1 VTRGD
6 LTLAIDAGTG
16 SCRAV
21 IFDAD
26 GVQLGHGQRE
36 WTHRPEPGVP
46 GSQAFDTA
54 ANWPLV
60 ASCVREALSTSGV
73 PAARVAAVAAASMRE
88 GMVLWGADDRELWA
102 CPNVDSRAAAE
113 AEALVASGD
122 AERIYRTGGDWV
134 AITSP
139 ARFRWLATH
148 RPDVLDATRHVG
160 MLSDWIAT
168 RLCGAYATD
177 PSIGSSSG
185 LFDLAGRTWST
196 ELLELVGID
205 PSIVPPVVE
214 GGTPIGQVGRAAAAE
229 TGLLEGTMVVAGGA
243 DTQLGL
249 LGIGRIEPGVA
260 TVVGG
265 TFWQATCVLDRP
277 LIDPATR
284 LRTLCH
290 AVPDRWMIEG
300 IGFWSGLAMRW
311 FRDAF
316 CDTERA
322 QAQREGVDPYVVME
336 RAAAG
341 VGPGA
346 NGVVG
351 VFSNLMEA
359 RRWVHAAPS
368 FMGFDIAAPERSGR
382 PECVRALEESAAFV
396 GRGHL
401 EIVAEVAGTV
411 FDEVVFTGGAA
422 KGELWPQILADV
434 LGKPVHV
441 PVEKEST
448 ALGAALLARVGA
460 GLDSDLPSALDRVVR
475 RERTFQPETVDAA
488 RYDEL
493 YASWREI
500 YTRALDL
507 SEAGLVR
514 PMWRAAGA

>member
-1 VTRGD
+1 VTGD

-26 GVQLGHGQRE
+26 GVQLGHGRRE
-36 WTHRPEPGVP
+36 WAHRPEPGVP
-46 GSQAFDTA
+46 GSQVFDTD
-54 ANWPLV
+54 ANWPLI
-60 ASCVREALSTSGV
+60 AACVREALTVSGTP
-73 PAARVAAVAAASMRE
+73 PARIAAVAAASMRE

-102 CPNVDSRAAAE
+102 CPNVDSRASAE
-113 AEALVASGD
+113 AEALVASGAAD
-122 AERIYRTGGDWV
+122 RIYRTGGDWV

-139 ARFRWLATH
+139 ARFRWLAAH
-148 RPDVLDATRHVG
+148 RPELLDATRKIG

-177 PSIGSSSG
+177 PSAGSSSG
-185 LFDLAGRTWST
+185 LFDLAARDWSS
-196 ELLELVGID
+196 ELVELVGLD
-205 PSIVPPVVE
+205 PAIVPPVVE
-214 GGTPIGQVGRAAAAE
+214 GGTPIGQLTRAAATE
-229 TGLLEGTMVVAGGA
+229 TGLLEGTLVVAGGA
-243 DTQLGL
+243 DTQLAL
-249 LGIGRIEPGVA
+249 LGIGRISPGMA
-260 TVVGG
+260 TIVGG
-265 TFWQATCVLDRP
+265 TFWQHTCVLDRP
-277 LIDPATR
+277 LIDPRTR

-290 AVPDRWMIEG
+290 AVPERWMIEG

-316 CDTERA
+316 CDSERA
-322 QAQREGVDPYVVME
+322 QAALEGVDPYVIME
-336 RAAAG
+336 RAAGA

-351 VFSNLMEA
+351 LFSNLMEA

-368 FMGFDIAAPERSGR
+368 FLGFDIAAPERAGR
-382 PECVRALEESAAFV
+382 PECVRALEESGAYV
-396 GRGHL
+396 SRGHL
-401 EIVAEVAGTV
+401 EIVSEVAGTR

-434 LGKPVHV
+434 IGRPVQV

-460 GLDSDLPSALDRVVR
+460 GLDDDLDGAIARVVQ
-475 RERTFQPETVDAA
+475 RERTFEPEAVAVA

-493 YASWREI
+493 YASWREL
-500 YTRALDL
+500 YLRALDL
-507 SEAGLVR
+507 SEAGLVQ